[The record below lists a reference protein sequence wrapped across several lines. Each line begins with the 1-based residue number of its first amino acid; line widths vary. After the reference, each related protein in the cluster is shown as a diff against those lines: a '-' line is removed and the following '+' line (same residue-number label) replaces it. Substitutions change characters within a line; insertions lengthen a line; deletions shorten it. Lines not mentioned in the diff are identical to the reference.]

1 MAFGAARGP
10 AAVPEDGRPRQEDG
24 KRPRRHEARGD
35 DRRREAQRVQR
46 PLRILP
52 DRHVGA
58 RHAGPRGHR
67 QVPRPHADR
76 GPVPRDEVDA
86 RDPADL
92 RQDARAHRGA
102 PHGLLHRADD
112 DAAHPAQDE
121 GGPQPGV
128 RQGTGLDIRPA
139 RCTARQRSAR
149 VAGDGASGRLLP
161 DAECVGRRHRDVL
174 QGVRN

>member
-76 GPVPRDEVDA
+76 
-86 RDPADL
+86 
-92 RQDARAHRGA
+92 
-102 PHGLLHRADD
+102 
-112 DAAHPAQDE
+112 
-121 GGPQPGV
+121 
-128 RQGTGLDIRPA
+128 
-139 RCTARQRSAR
+139 
-149 VAGDGASGRLLP
+149 RLT
-161 DAECVGRRHRDVL
+161 R
-174 QGVRN
+174 VRNR